1 MTQLDLTMDIRM
13 RELDIQSAELR
24 AYIAANTD
32 LPSRYAHEGD
42 FADYCFSE
50 IHERAEIY
58 RTYDCIGAY
67 DEPFQVTIREYQGV
81 FFVQAPEFDDR
92 GFFLDV
98 DMAVHAAEDI
108 ASNFSG
114 PQ

>member
-1 MTQLDLTMDIRM
+1 MP
-13 RELDIQSAELR
+13 ELDFRSAELR
-24 AYIAANTD
+24 TYIAANTD
-32 LPSRYAHEGD
+32 LHSRPSGEGD
-42 FADYCFSE
+42 FADYCFAE
-50 IHERAEIY
+50 IHERAEVY

-81 FFVQAPEFDDR
+81 FFVQAPEFNDR

-108 ASNFSG
+108 ANNFSG
-114 PQ
+114 SQ

>member
-1 MTQLDLTMDIRM
+1 M
-13 RELDIQSAELR
+13 RELNIQSTELL
-24 AYIAANTD
+24 AHIASNTD
-32 LPSRYAHEGD
+32 LPARYDEGD

-81 FFVQAPEFDDR
+81 FFVQAPEFNDR

-108 ASNFSG
+108 ADNFSD
-114 PQ
+114 

>member
-1 MTQLDLTMDIRM
+1 MDIRM

-32 LPSRYAHEGD
+32 LPSRYTDEGD
-42 FADYCFSE
+42 FAAFCFSE
-50 IHERAEIY
+50 IHERAEMY

-81 FFVQAPEFDDR
+81 FFVQAPEFNDR

-98 DMAVHAAEDI
+98 EMAVDAAEDI
-108 ASNFSG
+108 ARNFSSS
-114 PQ
+114 P

>member
-1 MTQLDLTMDIRM
+1 M
-13 RELDIQSAELR
+13 RALNIQSAELL
-24 AYIAANTD
+24 AHIATNTD
-32 LPSRYAHEGD
+32 LPARCDEGD
-42 FADYCFSE
+42 FADFCFAE
-50 IHERAEIY
+50 IHEHAEIY
-58 RTYDCIGAY
+58 RTYDCVGAY
-67 DEPFQVTIREYQGV
+67 EEPFQVTIREYQGV